1 MAKKITLKVSAIKQG
16 TVIDHIPPGQ
26 AFKIVKILNLE
37 NGKEFIMIGMN
48 FRSKKYGRKDIVK
61 IENREL
67 KPSEANAISL
77 IAPIATFNIIR
88 NFKVVK
94 KIKVKVPKLIEG
106 IIRCSN
112 PNCITRHEDVQ
123 TKFHVI
129 STEHL
134 TIKCHY
140 CERITPLEE
149 ITFL

>member
-37 NGKEFIMIGMN
+37 NGREFIMIGMN
-48 FRSKKYGRKDIVK
+48 FGSKKYDRKDIVK

-67 KPSEANAISL
+67 KPGEANAISL

-112 PNCITRHEDVQ
+112 PKCITRHEDVQ

-129 STEHL
+129 STKPL

>member
-48 FRSKKYGRKDIVK
+48 FGSKKYGRKDIVK

-67 KPSEANAISL
+67 KSDEANAISL
-77 IAPIATFNIIR
+77 IAPIATLNIIR

-94 KIKVKVPKLIEG
+94 KTKVKVPKLIKR
-106 IIRCSN
+106 IIRCLN

-129 STEHL
+129 STKPL